1 MVQGF
6 MQRQVPAKAAT
17 CAATGIDKTTQHV
30 QLIVHMLRNLS
41 LIEQLNVS
49 DAPMQLNEKHELL
62 ASYVAKIAASEQEHA
77 RMAQVS
83 QAVAC
88 GADA

>member
-1 MVQGF
+1 
-6 MQRQVPAKAAT
+6 
-17 CAATGIDKTTQHV
+17 
-30 QLIVHMLRNLS
+30 MLRNLS